1 MAKCA
6 NNGFGNPLF
15 NSCLLVDGGKFPFLH
30 SAKIGLE
37 MHEMYM
43 DMRKSAIFC
52 IIIRNQTDTLLTAA

>member
-15 NSCLLVDGGKFPFLH
+15 NSCLLADGVKIPFLH

-37 MHEMYM
+37 MHIIYM
-43 DMRKSAIFC
+43 DIRKIAVSC
-52 IIIRNQTDTLLTAA
+52 IIIRNRADILLTAA